1 MDEESSFFISATLT
15 WPVPGT
21 DWPPG
26 GGDEVT
32 KLYPTLVTPWT
43 VAHQTPLSMG
53 FPRQEYWS
61 WWPFPTPGDL
71 PDQGLNPCLVHWQV
85 DSLLLSHQE
94 APFGRL
100 PDI

>member
-32 KLYPTLVTPWT
+32 KLYPTLVTPWSVT
-43 VAHQTPLSMG
+43 SLQSEEINYFISKNAHKKNWKKTHK
-53 FPRQEYWS
+53 WS
-61 WWPFPTPGDL
+61 LFFFL
-71 PDQGLNPCLVHWQV
+71 LGL
-85 DSLLLSHQE
+85 
-94 APFGRL
+94 
-100 PDI
+100 